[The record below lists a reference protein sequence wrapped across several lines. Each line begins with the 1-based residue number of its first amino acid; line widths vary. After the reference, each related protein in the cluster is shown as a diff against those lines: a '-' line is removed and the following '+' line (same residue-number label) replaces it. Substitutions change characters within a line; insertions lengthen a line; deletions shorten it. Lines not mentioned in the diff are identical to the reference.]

1 LDKFANFGVCVSN
14 DTLKTFAAAEASG
27 IKGTYLVAV
36 EPVPKAVNEIAMTL
50 GVVVT
55 PKVLLFPNFAYY
67 SVVHFGVHKS
77 SCLNHF
83 RSVIT
88 TDGLAC
94 SGSLYCVQAR
104 PAKRIS

>member
-1 LDKFANFGVCVSN
+1 M
-14 DTLKTFAAAEASG
+14 TLPKTFAAAEASG

-36 EPVPKAVNEIAMTL
+36 EPVPKEVNEIAMTL

-67 SVVHFGVHKS
+67 PVLHFGVLKS

-88 TDGLAC
+88 TDGLLWKFVLCA
-94 SGSLYCVQAR
+94 GQATKENFMK
-104 PAKRIS
+104 AIELSVK